1 MRQLRVAF
9 VVALA
14 ACAKGDDVPS
24 PAPGSVTDPDL
35 AALIDGASAKVR
47 AGREDAEAWAGLAMA
62 YDANAFYTLA
72 EPCYRRALELR
83 PREAKWWYGLA
94 YVLERRDRYDEAVAA
109 AKRAAELASDYAPI
123 PRSMALWAL
132 ARGRLDEAETA
143 AERALNLSGGGA
155 GSWIV
160 VARIHME
167 RGHDEDAVVALQHA
181 LEGWPEDWG
190 KPSYAHFLLGNALS
204 RLGRSEDAAQ
214 HFALGRG
221 KPPQLPD
228 PWRGEV
234 VEFREGFASRLVRA
248 HQLVLRDEYDA
259 AIAALLKLR
268 ETNPRHEQ
276 VLTDLGTSYLLT
288 GRWTDAIEALKA
300 CVEAHPNSLDPQLQ
314 LARGLWAAGRREEA
328 VRQAEAAVA
337 ANPTAAD
344 AFETR
349 GWLLLRNGR
358 PEPSLADF
366 ETAARLD
373 PTNAS
378 ALSLAGAANLVL
390 DRDAAAQ
397 AVFQRALA
405 IDAGQTTAIA
415 GLAILEIRRG
425 DLAAA
430 DAHLARI
437 ARLRDD
443 AAPLVAEA
451 RKQRLLANR

>member
-1 MRQLRVAF
+1 VRPFLAAF
-9 VVALA
+9 LFALA
-14 ACAKGDDVPS
+14 ACAQGDGVPA
-24 PAPGSVTDPDL
+24 PVPGSVSDPDL
-35 AALIDGASAKVR
+35 AALIDSASAKVR
-47 AGREDAEAWAGLAMA
+47 AAREDADAWAGLAMV

-72 EPCYRRALELR
+72 EPCYRRAVELR
-83 PREAKWWYGLA
+83 PSEAKWWYGLA

-109 AKRAAELASDYAPI
+109 AKRASELAPDYAPI
-123 PRSMALWAL
+123 PRTMALWAL

-167 RGHDEDAVVALQHA
+167 HGHDADAVEALRHA
-181 LEGWPEDWG
+181 IEGWPEDWG
-190 KPSYAHFLLGNALS
+190 KPSYAHFLLGNALA
-204 RLGRSEDAAQ
+204 RLGRSEEAAR

-234 VEFREGFASRLVRA
+234 VDFREGFASRLVRA
-248 HQLVLRDEYDA
+248 HQLVLRDEHEA

-276 VLTDLGTSYLLT
+276 VLTDLGTAYLLT

-300 CVEAHPNSLDPQLQ
+300 CVDAHPNSLDPQLQ
-314 LARGLWAAGRREEA
+314 LARGLWAAGRRDEA

-337 ANPTAAD
+337 ANPTAGD

-390 DRDAAAQ
+390 DRDADAEAA
-397 AVFQRALA
+397 FRRALA
-405 IDAGQTTAIA
+405 LDAGQTTAIA
-415 GLAILEIRRG
+415 GLAIVEIRRR

-430 DAHLARI
+430 DAHLAKI

-451 RKQRLLANR
+451 RKQRMLAER